1 MNPTQSK
8 RNAELQEALRVI
20 PSPNPELGHA
30 ETGTTFTR
38 FIAGLREPS
47 ARRQQRRELAELSEY
62 ALQDIG
68 LSRAQVM
75 AELSKPMWR

>member
-8 RNAELQEALRVI
+8 RNAELQDALRVI
-20 PSPNPELGHA
+20 PPPTPELGHA

-38 FIAGLREPS
+38 FISGLRELS

-62 ALQDIG
+62 ALHDIG
-68 LSRAQVM
+68 LSRAQVL